1 MVSSGVIYTKLKLLN
16 QGKESFFVRTSLA
29 KKTVLLTP
37 TPAGDDGM
45 EVTSVTGKNI
55 GLGEQTFR
63 AS

>member
-1 MVSSGVIYTKLKLLN
+1 M
-16 QGKESFFVRTSLA
+16 A

-55 GLGEQTFR
+55 SLGQKKLFAQVELHQNER
-63 AS
+63 AVNKHYTLIE

>member
-1 MVSSGVIYTKLKLLN
+1 MKRAVLWVSSCEIYTKLKLLN
-16 QGKESFFVRTSLA
+16 QEHIKLFFVRTSLA

-55 GLGEQTFR
+55 SL
-63 AS
+63 